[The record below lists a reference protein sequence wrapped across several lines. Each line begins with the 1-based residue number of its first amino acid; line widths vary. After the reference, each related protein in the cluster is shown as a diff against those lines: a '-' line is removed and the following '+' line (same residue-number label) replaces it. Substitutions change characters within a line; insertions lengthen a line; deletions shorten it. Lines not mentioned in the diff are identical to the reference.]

1 MEAPP
6 TAIEAEGGRPRH
18 PLRHPLRWHHGADLG
33 LLILRLVLA
42 AAFIGHGAQVMFGA
56 FGGPGLAG
64 FGQFL
69 SVQGFGQSSLLAGL
83 TAITEIGGGILVLFG
98 LFTPVAAAGLL
109 AVVINAVWL
118 KWGSGFFVRP
128 NGAGFELEFVLAGM
142 AAAVVLTGGG
152 RLALDR
158 MFPLFCRPQVTGL
171 PCLVLGVGAA
181 ILARVVGHG

>member
-1 MEAPP
+1 
-6 TAIEAEGGRPRH
+6 
-18 PLRHPLRWHHGADLG
+18 
-33 LLILRLVLA
+33 
-42 AAFIGHGAQVMFGA
+42 
-56 FGGPGLAG
+56 
-64 FGQFL
+64 
-69 SVQGFGQSSLLAGL
+69 
-83 TAITEIGGGILVLFG
+83 
-98 LFTPVAAAGLL
+98 
-109 AVVINAVWL
+109 L